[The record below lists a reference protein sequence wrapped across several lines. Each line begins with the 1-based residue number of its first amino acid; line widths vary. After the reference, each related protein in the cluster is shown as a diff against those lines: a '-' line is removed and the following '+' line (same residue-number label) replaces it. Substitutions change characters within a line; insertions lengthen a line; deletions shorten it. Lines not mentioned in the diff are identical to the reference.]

1 MGTAVVKIRIMPL
14 SPDSDLKKIE
24 EETKKLIE
32 NKGGKGCQF
41 EEKPIA
47 FGLNAVEVF
56 FGWPEEEEI
65 DSLEKEINNIKDVN
79 SVQIIDMRRAIG

>member
-1 MGTAVVKIRIMPL
+1 MGTVVVKIRIMPS
-14 SPDSDLKKIE
+14 SPDVNLE
-24 EETKKLIE
+24 EIKAKAKTLIE
-32 NKGGKGCQF
+32 KRKGKGCQF

-47 FGLNAVEVF
+47 FGLKAIEVF

-65 DSLEKEINNIKDVN
+65 DTLETEISKIKNIN